1 MNNISLTSVFE
12 KALLSPKHLQKEVA
26 LAGYAVL
33 DGGAEPLLVHQAK
46 AARMLDCSRF
56 TLRRLEQD
64 GKVRPVFIRGLKR
77 YRITDI
83 RALAEG
89 AE

>member
-1 MNNISLTSVFE
+1 MISPAVVFE
-12 KALLSPKHLQKEVA
+12 KALLSPKRLKQEAA
-26 LAGYAVL
+26 LAVQAVL
-33 DGGAEPLLVHQAK
+33 DGGTEPLLVHQAK

-77 YRITDI
+77 FRISDI